1 MSVEMISAVIKNA
14 TTLDNVITPFHQP
27 IVNDRQ
33 ISVCERIVSLA
44 LILLVGRFTYGVA
57 ILLYSGIAIRR
68 FYQERQIKERIA
80 HYDINLEF
88 EKLRDISLIAQQSSK
103 KICLFVGRT
112 ITEEVPHHKNEI
124 WISLDMMLSSR
135 QSLRFI
141 DNRIHLQI
149 DMEKNNELMEKI
161 SKCFDK
167 VVVDQSTGCHIKDLF
182 RRMGALLKNNK
193 ESTLTVTGYDSNRSS
208 LGKMFSSVELVT
220 TKLYP
225 YPTNWHN
232 ADGRDSYFILQ
243 GPLHEGIG
251 FPFQE

>member
-1 MSVEMISAVIKNA
+1 MSV
-14 TTLDNVITPFHQP
+14 Q
-27 IVNDRQ
+27 
-33 ISVCERIVSLA
+33 
-44 LILLVGRFTYGVA
+44 YGAA
-57 ILLYSGIAIRR
+57 ILLYSGIAIWR
-68 FYQERQIKERIA
+68 FYQERQINERIA
-80 HYDINLEF
+80 RYDINLEF
-88 EKLRDISLIAQQSSK
+88 DKFRDISMTAQRSNK

-112 ITEEVPHHKNEI
+112 ITEEVPQHENEV

-141 DNRIHLQI
+141 ENRIHLQI
-149 DMEKNNELMEKI
+149 DMKKDNELMKKI
-161 SKCFDK
+161 SRCFDK
-167 VVVDQSTGCHIKDLF
+167 VVVDQSTGCHIMDLF
-182 RRMGALLKNNK
+182 CRMGALLKDNK
-193 ESTLTVTGYDSNRSS
+193 ESTLIVEGSDRDRPS

-251 FPFQE
+251 FPFRE